1 VSDKDDIT
9 DEVSEEIEEEDIVG
23 ESGSQIDES
32 IKESCEESL
41 IQSSKALLQKNK
53 PRSKTVFDKSSFKD
67 FKNDKFKDL
76 LMNDGNMMDEFLDQL
91 EGAVESKKTNE
102 IK

>member
-1 VSDKDDIT
+1 
-9 DEVSEEIEEEDIVG
+9 
-23 ESGSQIDES
+23 
-32 IKESCEESL
+32 L
-41 IQSSKALLQKNK
+41 IQSSKELLQKNQ

-91 EGAVESKKTNE
+91 EGAVEKK
-102 IK
+102 